1 MLWTMFK
8 TLKTAFSV
16 RGYKSTP
23 ESAFPIRMG
32 SKESD
37 MFRIAITDDE
47 LASGVSLSD
56 FHAAFLSSPVFQTEL
71 WLLSKFNIIDDTAT
85 ITREHLNQVATGEMS
100 TFGLW
105 TAWAVE
111 GSRNGQVTSRSDPTS
126 RCQIM
131 RCYIKGKPFVDTWW
145 SVEKQKDTRY
155 PELVFGTS
163 PLQEKSLATNLLAPC
178 HRLCSRLL
186 IASAKVTLIDRLGPL
201 DSTAKKDC

>member
-1 MLWTMFK
+1 MFSTMFK

-16 RGYKSTP
+16 RGYQSTP
-23 ESAFPIRMG
+23 ESAFPVRMG
-32 SKESD
+32 SKDSD

-56 FHAAFLSSPVFQTEL
+56 FHAAFLSSPIFQMEL
-71 WLLSKFNIIDDTAT
+71 WLLSKFTTIDTAT
-85 ITREHLNQVATGEMS
+85 TTREHLHQVATGETS
-100 TFGLW
+100 NFGPW

-131 RCYIKGKPFVDTWW
+131 RCYIKDKAFCDTWW
-145 SVEKQKDTRY
+145 SVEKQKDSRY

-163 PLQEKSLATNLLAPC
+163 LKEKSLVTNLLDPF
-178 HRLCSRLL
+178 HRLYSRLL
-186 IASAKVTLIDRLGPL
+186 IASAKVTLMDRLGPL
-201 DSTAKKDC
+201 DSTTKKD

>member
-1 MLWTMFK
+1 MFWTMFK
-8 TLKTAFSV
+8 TLKTASRV
-16 RGYKSTP
+16 RGFKSAP
-23 ESAFPIRMG
+23 ESAFPVRMG

-56 FHAAFLSSPVFQTEL
+56 FHAAFLSSPIFQTEL
-71 WLLSKFNIIDDTAT
+71 WLLSKFTTIDTAT
-85 ITREHLNQVATGEMS
+85 TTREHLNQVATGDMS

-131 RCYIKGKPFVDTWW
+131 RCYIRGKPFCDTWW
-145 SVEKQKDTRY
+145 SVEKQKDSRY

-163 PLQEKSLATNLLAPC
+163 FVKEKSLATNLLDPF
-178 HRLCSRLL
+178 HRLYSRLL

-201 DSTAKKDC
+201 DSTTKKD